1 MVDISKCSICGK
13 EKESTYNEFARKT
26 FYKECKCEREKR
38 LKEEE
43 AKKNKA
49 LDTIFKKRTA
59 ASYIRKKEEGAF
71 FSDMVVDGHNEK
83 AINGAKY
90 ITSLML
96 NNDEVQEK
104 NGLILSGNRGS
115 GKTFIAAAVINEY
128 NKNEPVREST
138 LNAVIKAHNNGFVDD
153 IGVNINSRCKF
164 IKEND
169 VIRFSEKYNYKEK
182 ESPVDEFK
190 NAKVLVVDDVGTSYG
205 DSKKIMSILF
215 DLFDY
220 RYSQGLSTIIT
231 TNLSKEEL
239 RVYVGERSF
248 DRLTSCCHYISLTSP
263 ESRRKVGFCS

>member
-1 MVDISKCSICGK
+1 MEDISKCPICGK
-13 EKESTYNEFARKT
+13 EKESNYNAFAQKT

-38 LKEEE
+38 LREE
-43 AKKNKA
+43 AEKKDKA

-59 ASYIRKKEEGAF
+59 ASYIRKREEAAF
-71 FSDMVVDGHNEK
+71 FSDLIVDEHNEK

-90 ITSLML
+90 ITDLML
-96 NNDEVQEK
+96 KKERPDK

-115 GKTFIAAAVINEY
+115 GKTYIAAAIINEY

-138 LNAVIKAHNNGFVDD
+138 LNAVIKAHNNGFFDD
-153 IGVNINSRCKF
+153 LGVNIGSRCRF

-169 VIRFSEKYNYKEK
+169 VIRFSEKYSYKEK
-182 ESPVDEFK
+182 ESPIDEFK
-190 NAKVLVVDDVGTSYG
+190 NAEILVVDDLGSSYG

-248 DRLTSCCHYISLTSP
+248 DRLTNCCHCIALTSP
-263 ESRRKVGFCS
+263 ESRRKVDFCS